1 MRDYLST
8 AAMFLSIFVVVAMM
22 FIGPKGFSL
31 SPDKPVV
38 ASMDE
43 ISER

>member
-8 AAMFLSIFVVVAMM
+8 AAMFLSMFVVVAMM

-43 ISER
+43 VSER